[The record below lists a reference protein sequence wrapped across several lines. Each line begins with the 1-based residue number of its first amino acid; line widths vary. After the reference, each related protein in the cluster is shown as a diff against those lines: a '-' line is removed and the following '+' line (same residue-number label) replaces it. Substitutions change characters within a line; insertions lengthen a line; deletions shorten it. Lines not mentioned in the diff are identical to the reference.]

1 MAKFTTETA
10 RAAGKLSKRGTAKS
24 TLKTRQFIF
33 SILQENRSKL
43 KYMMEEL
50 TPKEFCDT
58 YLKLIPYIL
67 APRTSQSIE
76 VGEIS
81 KQEIDDL
88 IGDIVKGE

>member
-1 MAKFTTETA
+1 MGQFTPESA
-10 RAAGKLSKRGTAKS
+10 RKAGMKSKRGPSKATVR
-24 TLKTRQFIF
+24 TRSFIF
-33 SILQENRSKL
+33 EILKENREKL
-43 KYMMEEL
+43 KYMLEEL
-50 TPKEFCDT
+50 SPKEFCDI

-67 APRTSQSIE
+67 SPRTSQSIE

>member
-1 MAKFTTETA
+1 MGQFTPESA
-10 RAAGKLSKRGTAKS
+10 RKAGKISKRGPSKATVR
-24 TLKTRQFIF
+24 TRSFIF
-33 SILQENRSKL
+33 EILKENREKL
-43 KYMMEEL
+43 KYMLEEL
-50 TPKEFCDT
+50 SPKEFCDI

-88 IGDIVKGE
+88 IGDIINEN